1 MSGLSD
7 FLKPLHS
14 SPHTGQ
20 GILQH
25 FRKGLQ
31 MTNKEAKRNVLIII
45 TLDTKGDEAR
55 FLKERIL
62 EDGLDVII
70 LDSGILGEPRGGVV
84 PDIPASDTARAA
96 GTTLEELRRKGSR
109 GAAVEEMLKGAAA
122 LTAELHKEGRIHGVI
137 SLGGAEGGVMA
148 ASAMQVLPPGFPKI
162 IITPLAS
169 GIRPFGPFI
178 GIRDIMVMH
187 SMIDISGINEIS
199 RTVFSNAAAA
209 IAGMVRRYKPMEIKG
224 DNLVATTMLGTTDR
238 GMKFLIPKLR
248 EAGYEAIV
256 FHSSGVG
263 GQVMEDM
270 IGRGFFCGVVDLS
283 TNELTDHVCGGFHN
297 AGPHRLEAAGN
308 LGLPQVIVPGCVDFF
323 ALGARDTV
331 PEKFNGRK
339 MYYHNPAFTLIRP
352 SLEEMQKI
360 GDLFVR
366 KLNEAKGPVRVVLP
380 LRGMSISGLEG
391 GSTHDPGGDRILFDT
406 LKTGLKPD
414 IPVIEVDAH
423 VNEERFTDGV
433 VKDFL

>member
-1 MSGLSD
+1 
-7 FLKPLHS
+7 
-14 SPHTGQ
+14 
-20 GILQH
+20 
-25 FRKGLQ
+25 
-31 MTNKEAKRNVLIII
+31 MTNKEAKRTVLIII

-55 FLKERIL
+55 FFKERIL
-62 EDGLDVII
+62 EDGLNVII
-70 LDSGILGEPRGGVV
+70 LDTGILGEPRGGVV

-122 LTAELHKEGRIHGVI
+122 LTAKLHKEGRIHGAI

-187 SMIDISGINEIS
+187 SLIDISGINEIS

-352 SLEEMQKI
+352 SVEEMQKI
-360 GDLFVR
+360 GNLFVR

-391 GSTHDPGGDRILFDT
+391 GSTHDPEGDRVLFDT
-406 LKTGLKPD
+406 IEKGLKPH

-423 VNEERFTDGV
+423 VNEERFIDRV
-433 VKDFL
+433 VIEFLEITGKTLPVHSSSERRRT

>member
-1 MSGLSD
+1 MAE
-7 FLKPLHS
+7 
-14 SPHTGQ
+14 
-20 GILQH
+20 
-25 FRKGLQ
+25 
-31 MTNKEAKRNVLIII
+31 KETKRTVLIII

-62 EDGLDVII
+62 EDGLDVLV

-84 PDIPASDTARAA
+84 PDIPASETARAA
-96 GTTLEELRRKGSR
+96 GTTLEELRKKGSR
-109 GAAVEEMLKGAAA
+109 GAAVEEMLKGVAA
-122 LTAELHKEGRIHGVI
+122 LTARLHREGRIHGAI

-148 ASAMQVLPPGFPKI
+148 ASAMQVLPPGFPKV

-187 SMIDISGINEIS
+187 SLIDISGINEIS
-199 RTVFSNAAAA
+199 RTVFGNGAAA

-238 GMKFLIPKLR
+238 GMKFLVPRLR

-283 TNELTDHVCGGFHN
+283 TNELTDHVSGGFHD
-297 AGPHRLEAAGN
+297 AGPHRLETAGK
-308 LGLPQVIVPGCVDFF
+308 LGIPQVIVPGCVDFF

-331 PEKFNGRK
+331 PEKFNDRK

-352 SLEEMQKI
+352 SAEEMRKI
-360 GDLFVR
+360 GELFVR
-366 KLNEAKGPVRVVLP
+366 KLNGAKGPVRVVLP

-406 LKTGLKPD
+406 LKNGLKPE

-423 VNEERFTDGV
+423 VNEERFIDRV
-433 VKDFL
+433 VKEFLEIMGKMTVNRLLKNVQMQGPRYPEE